1 MTAGPDYRVLT
12 PAGYAAEVS
21 GGRYQ
26 IPPHIALLNRKLAA
40 LAAREIDRLIVTM
53 PPRHGKSMTISQY
66 FPAWWLGMYPDERVI
81 LASYEADFAA
91 TWGRKAQDVFSAHNG
106 RLFGVELNPAT
117 TAAARWEV
125 AGHEGGMTTAGVG
138 GPITGKGAD
147 LLILDD
153 LIKNAEEANSEVHRE
168 NIWEWLQ
175 STAMTRLEPGGAV
188 AFLMTRWHEDDPP
201 GRLLA
206 QMEAG
211 GERWEVL
218 NLPALAEEG
227 DPLGRPVGAALWPE
241 RYDAEALGRI
251 RRTIGDYHFES
262 LYQGRPVPRKGGMFE
277 ADWFKDPW
285 PAAPADCAWCRAWD
299 LAASDGKGDWTVGV
313 LMGRHD
319 AGGPPT
325 VDADGRIE
333 RGRVSSRYFV
343 ADVVR
348 GRWNEARVDEVVRET
363 ALRDRE
369 RYGDVMVR
377 GEQEPGASGKKAA
390 AAFVRNLAGF
400 DVQVEPNSGS
410 KENRARALASQA
422 GVGAVKLVRADWNAE
437 FVRELARFPRGKHD
451 DQVDAA
457 SLSFNTL
464 ALSDEP
470 PGACASGGKVP
481 SLVGSHFGLKSIG

>member
-40 LAAREIDRLIVTM
+40 LAARDIDRLIVTM

-91 TWGRKAQDVFSAHNG
+91 TWGRKAQDVFAAHNG

-168 NIWEWLQ
+168 NIWEWLT
-175 STAMTRLEPGGAV
+175 STALTRLEPGGVV
-188 AFLMTRWHEDDPP
+188 AYLNTRWHEDDPT

-206 QMEAG
+206 EMAGG

-218 NLPALAEEG
+218 NMPALAEEG
-227 DPLGRPVGAALWPE
+227 DPLGRPVGAALWPG
-241 RYDAEALGRI
+241 RYDAEALERI
-251 RRTIGDYHFES
+251 KRTIGDYHFEA
-262 LYQGRPVPRKGGMFE
+262 LYQGRPTPKKGGMFK
-277 ADWFKDPW
+277 ADWFRGDRAYRGFPSGGR
-285 PAAPADCAWCRAWD
+285 WCRYWD
-299 LAASDGKGDWTVGV
+299 RAGTEGSGCYTAGSLMHAASPAGPFV
-313 LMGRHD
+313 LAHIARFRHASGRRD
-319 AGGPPT
+319 AM
-325 VDADGRIE
+325 I
-333 RGRVSSRYFV
+333 
-343 ADVVR
+343 
-348 GRWNEARVDEVVRET
+348 REWSE
-363 ALRDRE
+363 RDRDRIGE
-369 RYGDVMVR
+369 QAEYLVR
-377 GEQEPGASGKKAA
+377 GEQEPGSSGKEAA
-390 AAFVRNLAGF
+390 EAITRKLSGF
-400 DVQVEPNSGS
+400 DVEWRPVTGD
-410 KENRARALASQA
+410 KEARARPLQQQMAVGNVLVMDPALLYPFDPWDLAAS
-422 GVGAVKLVRADWNAE
+422 VRV
-437 FVRELARFPRGKHD
+437 FTTFPKGTFKD
-451 DQVDAA
+451 DVDA
-457 SLSFNTL
+457 SSGSFNTL

-470 PGACASGGKVP
+470 PGACASGGKLP
-481 SLVGSHFGLKSIG
+481 SLVGSHFGLKAIG